1 MLVNVVVG
9 FLLEKMVVDAYGDLP
24 QILQREKQQASAEK
38 FQQRRKKEKEERFQH
53 TLEAT
58 MKRVLHEPKDGLPA
72 LEGDQPVSQLYAEVS
87 QLSCQLEQVS
97 NSTIEA
103 LKPDELMSLIQV
115 SYAMQMSSSHNP

>member
-1 MLVNVVVG
+1 MVG

-72 LEGDQPVSQLYAEVS
+72 PQELQGDQPVPQLYAEMS

-97 NSTIEA
+97 NSTIEV

-115 SYAMQMSSSHNP
+115 SYAMQMSSSHSP